1 MMSGDPLPNDP
12 RARALGRRCA
22 YPSWVSRRN
31 LLVVVIVAL
40 SIMAFVATFVVGR
53 VMPMP

>member
-1 MMSGDPLPNDP
+1 M
-12 RARALGRRCA
+12 RVLGRRCA

-40 SIMAFVATFVVGR
+40 SIVAFVAVFVVEQA
-53 VMPMP
+53 MKLP